1 MTRGD
6 KVDNVRRI
14 SVQGRLNQD
23 RQVETGSFSS
33 PSRLSASSALSLLPA
48 SVHHQSSPVRVSL
61 LSPLLLS
68 HEIDGVRKEKE
79 RLTAIIS
86 PSDPWSVW
94 LPSRSLSGSP
104 AVPRLVG
111 TLRASFL
118 ALRAPSGRMTRQA
131 KDEGRSAEMTDGRRD
146 TTSEGTTIGETK
158 VDPEPRRYHC

>member
-1 MTRGD
+1 MSGERKAEGMERA
-6 KVDNVRRI
+6 RRTANI
-14 SVQGRLNQD
+14 KID
-23 RQVETGSFSS
+23 RY
-33 PSRLSASSALSLLPA
+33 LSCLPP

-146 TTSEGTTIGETK
+146 TMDGADVTRE
-158 VDPEPRRYHC
+158 